1 MKVVYRYIVKDFFKY
16 FLPCLGVL
24 VFIYIIINLFDNLG
38 KYLAKNVLV
47 VDIFLHYVY
56 LMPSYIVLLIPIA
69 SIMAVF
75 LVFGTMTKHKE
86 LLALKTSGLNV
97 NHLFSIIF
105 VIGAFLVVFT
115 FVFQE
120 TVGVWAQTQK
130 YEHQKAKIDKR
141 PQRPKTRRS
150 NFFYHGENNWVYHI
164 RRLDA
169 VRHKMDGVILW
180 QISQDN
186 KIQRRL
192 DANYGLYDSIWV
204 FHSVTEREF
213 DSLGNETVMTYA
225 EIDMPELQ
233 EKPQDFLKRLKPLE
247 EMNVFELDR
256 FVKKKRRAGENV
268 AEEEVEFNYR
278 FSYPIIT
285 LILLLITLPL
295 SVVLRRGGI
304 AIGLG
309 LSVAMAFI
317 YWGLIQSFRAY
328 GVAGVMNPLVA
339 LWFPNI
345 LFAVIGIVLMLKV
358 PR

>member
-1 MKVVYRYIVKDFFKY
+1 MKVVYKYVIKDFFKY
-16 FLPCLGVL
+16 FVPCLGVL
-24 VFIYIIINLFDNLG
+24 VFIYIVINLFDNLG

-47 VDIFLHYVY
+47 VDIFLHYIY
-56 LMPSYIVLLIPIA
+56 LMPSYIILLIPIA
-69 SIMAVF
+69 TIMAVF
-75 LVFGTMTKHKE
+75 FVFGTMTKHRE

-97 NHLFSIIF
+97 NRLFSIIF
-105 VIGAFLVVFT
+105 IIGACLVVFT

-120 TVGVWAQTQK
+120 TVGVWAQTQT
-130 YEHQKAKIDKR
+130 YEHQEAKIDKR
-141 PQRPKTRRS
+141 PRRPETRRS
-150 NFFYHGENNWVYHI
+150 NFFYHGEDNWVYHV

-169 VRHKMDGVILW
+169 VRNKMDGVTLW
-180 QISQDN
+180 QTSHDN

-192 DANYGLYDSIWV
+192 DANYGLYDSIWT
-204 FHSVTEREF
+204 FHSVTERAF
-213 DSLGNETVMTYA
+213 DVFGNETVMTYSERA
-225 EIDMPELQ
+225 MPELQ
-233 EKPQDFLKRLKPLE
+233 EKPQDFLKRMKPLG
-247 EMNVFELDR
+247 EMSVLEIDR

-268 AEEEVEFNYR
+268 AEEEVELNYR

-295 SVVLRRGGI
+295 SVVLRKGGI

-309 LSVAMAFI
+309 LSVAMAFV

-339 LWFPNI
+339 LWFPNV
-345 LFAVIGIVLMLKV
+345 LFAAVGIVLMLRV